1 MQIANSDHLVNL
13 YAAHQSTRNVY
24 LMCEYCNGGSL
35 KDYIKNKIY
44 LTEK

>member
-1 MQIANSDHLVNL
+1 MLLISNKIG
-13 YAAHQSTRNVY
+13 YTRSTRNVY

-35 KDYIKNKIY
+35 KEYIKNKIY